1 MTDNDLHFTHYGKKE
16 NEEGLIYYQDLL
28 LKGSEISSILFNLKR
43 VKFKLRELNCSEV
56 ANKSWKNLGPSNTQS
71 ALWAQDYAI

>member
-16 NEEGLIYYQDLL
+16 NEESLIYYQDLL

-43 VKFKLRELNCSEV
+43 VKFKLIELNYSEV
-56 ANKSWKNLGPSNTQS
+56 AKSWKNLGPSNAQS
-71 ALWAQDYAI
+71 VLWAQDYAI